1 MTRLALSALLAILA
15 LFGAAP
21 QAFAHTELVSS
32 DPAEGASLPQR
43 PTRLTL
49 TFTEPVP
56 AESAAVTVT
65 GPDGAAWP
73 LGDIVADGP
82 TLTIALGE
90 GGSRAGRYAVT
101 WMVEALDG
109 DLTDGTFAFTLSPQP
124 GAPAGT
130 PQPTAPA
137 VTSQAGT
144 SHAGTPGTSTSAA
157 DSGSVPTVT
166 AVATGTSTPA
176 AGVADEGGGPPL
188 WVWIVLAAV
197 LSVVGIAVAVVLGRR
212 AGGDAEDQSSAG

>member
-21 QAFAHTELVSS
+21 QALAHTELVSS

-56 AESAAVTVT
+56 AESATVTVT

-73 LGDIVADGP
+73 LGEIVADGP

-90 GGSRAGRYAVT
+90 GGSQAGRYAVT

-109 DLTDGTFAFTLSPQP
+109 DFTDGTFAFTLAVP
-124 GAPAGT
+124 PAGT
-130 PQPTAPA
+130 AQPTAPA
-137 VTSQAGT
+137 VTSPAVTSQAGT
-144 SHAGTPGTSTSAA
+144 PTPGTPTSAA
-157 DSGSVPTVT
+157 DSGSVSTPT

-176 AGVADEGGGPPL
+176 AAGADEGGGPPL

-197 LSVVGIAVAVVLGRR
+197 LSMIGIAVAVALGRR
-212 AGGDAEDQSSAG
+212 AGGDAEDQSNAE